1 MAGKPDPHGSYIE
14 RDIKFIA
21 CFLCALLNL
30 NYRCAILYATIRKHK
45 MQAGKEVSV
54 KMKIIVVGCGK
65 IGSVLIAELVSEGH
79 EVVAIDR
86 DQAVLSSVTDM
97 YDAMGVCGGGADCEV
112 LTEAGV
118 QKTDLFIAVT
128 GSDELN
134 MLSCFI
140 AGKMGAAHR
149 IARIRTPEY
158 NDKSLAFMRQQ
169 LGLSMA
175 INPELLA
182 AHELFNILKLPSAVK
197 VETFS
202 QRNFEMIELVLKPDS
217 RLDGVKLSEL
227 RTKYKTKFLVCAV
240 QRDNNIYIPDGNFV
254 LRAGDKIG
262 ITAAHIE
269 MQKTLREMGLLQ
281 RQARSIMILG
291 GSRTAYYLAKM
302 LTSTGN
308 SVKII
313 ERNEAVCSELGSDLP
328 RAEIICGD
336 GANQEL
342 LIEEG
347 LHSHDAFVSLTGIDE
362 ENILISI
369 FASTQSVPKVI
380 AKVNSD
386 QLSSMAE
393 KLGLDCIVSP
403 KKITADILVR
413 YARAIQNSLGSN
425 VETLYKLMDGRAEA
439 LEFNVSAESPLIGI
453 TLKELDFKPGI
464 LIAGIIHDRH
474 PIIPTGDDVISA
486 GDRVIVISA
495 HQYLHDLS
503 EILNS

>member
-1 MAGKPDPHGSYIE
+1 MINSYDLSGKGSV
-14 RDIKFIA
+14 A
-21 CFLCALLNL
+21 
-30 NYRCAILYATIRKHK
+30 
-45 MQAGKEVSV
+45 V
-54 KMKIIVVGCGK
+54 MKIVVVGCGK
-65 IGSVLIAELVSEGH
+65 IGSVLISNLVSEGH

-86 DQAVLSSVTDM
+86 DQGVLASVTDV

-112 LTEAGV
+112 LTEAGAH
-118 QKTDLFIAVT
+118 KADLFIAVT

-140 AGKMGAAHR
+140 AGRMGAAHR

-169 LGLSMA
+169 LGLSMS

-202 QRNFEMIELVLKPDS
+202 QRNFEMIELVLKPAS
-217 RLDGVKLSEL
+217 HLDGMKLSDL
-227 RTKYKTKFLVCAV
+227 RTKYRSKFLVCAV
-240 QRDNNIYIPDGNFV
+240 QRDDNIYIPDGNFV
-254 LRAGDKIG
+254 LRSGDKIG
-262 ITAAHIE
+262 LTATHIE
-269 MQKTLREMGLLQ
+269 IQKTLREMGLLQ
-281 RQARSIMILG
+281 KQARNIMILG
-291 GSRTAYYLAKM
+291 GSRTAYYLARM

-313 ERNEAVCSELGSDLP
+313 EQNESVCDEIGRDLP
-328 RAEIICGD
+328 KAEIIHGD
-336 GANQEL
+336 GTNQEL
-342 LIEEG
+342 LLEEG
-347 LHSHDAFVSLTGIDE
+347 LHSMDAFVSLTGIDE

-369 FASTQSVPKVI
+369 FASTQGGVPKVI

-403 KKITADILVR
+403 KKITADVLVR
-413 YARAIQNSLGSN
+413 YARAIQNSVGSN

-439 LEFNVSAESPLIGI
+439 LEFNVSAGSPLIGI
-453 TLKELDFKPGI
+453 PLKDLNFKPGI
-464 LIAGIIHDRH
+464 LIAGIIHDRRS
-474 PIIPTGDDVISA
+474 IIPNGDDTVSA
-486 GDRVIVISA
+486 GDRVVVISA
-495 HQYLHDLS
+495 HRYLHDLS
-503 EILNS
+503 EILDS